1 MDNSLI
7 LQLDS
12 MYKEISDEI
21 NNELNGIDYIDYLNR
36 LYIKRKKELEKDINL
51 LEFRIE
57 DLKKNGKNSKSGI
70 NQDNIISLENEI
82 ERQNKLIENFKL
94 ELQNIVKDED
104 NLKKQLSY
112 MEDDLQWAPIISG
125 FSINKNKNEQKHL
138 LEKNLANCQKRRKDY
153 NREIKTAENNIKINM
168 ENIDLYKKAISE
180 YEDVNDLASLE
191 RNLASKKSELI
202 ELDYNLTMISH
213 TPSYYYEKIKDI
225 INSDASL
232 KDKENELNEFR
243 KYISFVKEKIQEIKV
258 DNVFISEDT
267 NAINDY
273 KKLIDYNKKL
283 IDYNK
288 KEIANNQKNIV
299 FYDQHYNETLENI
312 ERSEKE
318 IEKFR
323 NRLKEINEKINNKTD
338 RNEIKKLSSEKIK
351 YERYV
356 NLVQAKLFDFHH
368 QSSLIIKYKDKL
380 LSDTEFLNNK
390 IDEYETKINNI
401 KSKSPSL
408 DVINNKFLD
417 DDLSDLKL
425 INEEKPIDVN
435 SIDVIPEK
443 KEKPRTS
450 DRAIDLKHEEIKAK
464 DNNSNY
470 ELSDNI
476 NTKKKGKGKKIKA
489 IYNAPKHL
497 LEIIK
502 NKASDLK
509 NYFSQFKKETE
520 PKKSKLEIEAIL
532 EQNKINLP
540 TIDFWEMYYVGLKES
555 KIDPKME
562 SFNIFEV
569 SKPGETEDEAF
580 KRFKNKLMKN
590 YDSAIF
596 VKLITKDIVPGSI
609 IAQKLN
615 IDITSGDLY
624 AVIPKSYYTQ
634 IMNNRNKKYE
644 KAMQGR
650 KK

>member
-1 MDNSLI
+1 
-7 LQLDS
+7 

-36 LYIKRKKELEKDINL
+36 LYIKSKKELEKKINL

-94 ELQNIVKDED
+94 ELQNIIKDED
-104 NLKKQLSY
+104 KLKKQLSY
-112 MEDDLQWAPIISG
+112 MEDDLLWTPIISG
-125 FSINKNKNEQKHL
+125 FSINKHKNEQKYL
-138 LEKNLANCQKRRKDY
+138 LEKGLANCQKRRKDY
-153 NREIKTAENNIKINM
+153 NREIKNAENNIKINL
-168 ENIDLYKKAISE
+168 ENIALYKKAISE
-180 YEDVNDLASLE
+180 YEDVDDLASLE
-191 RNLASKKSELI
+191 RNLASKRSELK
-202 ELDYNLTMISH
+202 ELDYNLAMISH
-213 TPSYYYEKIKDI
+213 TPTYYYEKIKDI
-225 INSDASL
+225 INSEASL
-232 KDKENELNEFR
+232 KEKENELNEFR
-243 KYISFVKEKIQEIKV
+243 KYISFVKEKIQEVKV
-258 DNVFISEDT
+258 DNVFISEDIST
-267 NAINDY
+267 INNY
-273 KKLIDYNKKL
+273 KKL

-408 DVINNKFLD
+408 DIINNKFLT
-417 DDLSDLKL
+417 DDLSDLKS

-435 SIDVIPEK
+435 SINIVIPEK
-443 KEKPRTS
+443 KEKPKRI
-450 DRAIDLKHEEIKAK
+450 DRASNLKHEEIKAK

-470 ELSDNI
+470 VLADNI
-476 NTKKKGKGKKIKA
+476 NPKKKGKGKKIKA

-502 NKASDLK
+502 NKTSDIK
-509 NYFSQFKKETE
+509 NYFSQFKKETV

-580 KRFKNKLMKN
+580 KRFKNKLMKK

-596 VKLITKDIVPGSI
+596 VKLITKDIVSGSI

-615 IDITSGDLY
+615 IDKTSGDLY

-634 IMNNRNKKYE
+634 IMNNRNKSYE

>member
-1 MDNSLI
+1 MDSSLI
-7 LQLDS
+7 IQLDS

-21 NNELNGIDYIDYLNR
+21 NNELNRIDYIDYLNR
-36 LYIKRKKELEKDINL
+36 LYIKSKKELEKDINL

-82 ERQNKLIENFKL
+82 ERQNKLIESFKL
-94 ELQNIVKDED
+94 ELQNIIKDED
-104 NLKKQLSY
+104 KLKKQLSY
-112 MEDDLQWAPIISG
+112 MEDDLQWTPIISG

-153 NREIKTAENNIKINM
+153 NREIKNAEINIEINL
-168 ENIDLYKKAISE
+168 ENIALYKKAISE
-180 YEDVNDLASLE
+180 YEDADDLASLE
-191 RNLASKKSELI
+191 RNLASKKAELN
-202 ELDYNLTMISH
+202 ELDYNLTMISQ

-225 INSDASL
+225 INSEEPL
-232 KDKENELNEFR
+232 NEKENELNEFR
-243 KYISFVKEKIQEIKV
+243 KYISFVKEKIQEVKV
-258 DNVFISEDT
+258 DNVFISEDINT
-267 NAINDY
+267 INDY
-273 KKLIDYNKKL
+273 KKL

-288 KEIANNQKNIV
+288 KEIANNQKNIT
-299 FYDQHYNETLENI
+299 FYDQHYDETLENI
-312 ERSEKE
+312 ERKEKL
-318 IEKFR
+318 IERFK
-323 NRLKEINEKINNKTD
+323 NHLKEITEKINSETD
-338 RNEIKKLSSEKIK
+338 KKEIKKLNSEKLK
-351 YERYV
+351 CEKSF
-356 NLVQAKLFDFHH
+356 NLEQANLLDLYQK
-368 QSSLIIKYKDKL
+368 SSLIIKYKDKL

-401 KSKSPSL
+401 ESKSPSL
-408 DVINNKFLD
+408 DIINNKFLS
-417 DDLSDLKL
+417 DDLSDLKS

-435 SIDVIPEK
+435 SIDIVIPVG
-443 KEKPRTS
+443 KEKPKRNG
-450 DRAIDLKHEEIKAK
+450 RAIDLKHEEIKAK

-470 ELSDNI
+470 ILADNI
-476 NTKKKGKGKKIKA
+476 NPKKKGKGKKIKA
-489 IYNAPKHL
+489 IYNAPKQL
-497 LEIIK
+497 LGIIK
-502 NKASDLK
+502 NKTSDIK
-509 NYFSQFKKETE
+509 NYFNQFKKETE

-540 TIDFWEMYYVGLKES
+540 SIDFWEMYSVGLKES

-596 VKLITKDIVPGSI
+596 IKLITKDIVPGSI

-615 IDITSGDLY
+615 IDKTSGDLF

-634 IMNNRNKKYE
+634 IMNNRNKSYE